1 MELALQREHGII
13 INVLSHGQRGEPRT
27 RPGPLHVFPKFSA
40 ILFVNFEATL
50 KKLFHILQG
59 AWSHSRQEANVLLG
73 AVLSGTNAYEVGES
87 GTWFLHWWMGRLVAT
102 SLDCGTSLSDHHEGT
117 ESPGSLC
124 VGRGALP
131 GAPFEC
137 HCLVSLLTKSAC
149 LSVTPRSDCYPHI
162 YIVSFSFNCTS
173 YSYTSHSP
181 LVYKGEF
188 WFIKIH
194 LYCSIWNTNVINGVI
209 SVCERKGGVLYIL

>member
-1 MELALQREHGII
+1 
-13 INVLSHGQRGEPRT
+13 
-27 RPGPLHVFPKFSA
+27 
-40 ILFVNFEATL
+40 
-50 KKLFHILQG
+50 
-59 AWSHSRQEANVLLG
+59 
-73 AVLSGTNAYEVGES
+73 VGEL

-102 SLDCGTSLSDHHEGT
+102 SLDSGTSLSDHHEGT

-124 VGRGALP
+124 VGRGTLP

-173 YSYTSHSP
+173 YSYTRHSP
-181 LVYKGEF
+181 LVYTGEF
-188 WFIKIH
+188 RFIKIH